1 VVVTGSQAYDHWFA
15 TRPSLGRD
23 EFCLRVGLDPARPF
37 LLYLCSSPFIAP
49 HEVGFVRRWIA
60 GIRSSAHPDLRSLGV
75 LVRPH
80 PQNWKQWEGV
90 DLSAEFDN
98 VTFWPRTG
106 VNPIGGEARAEYF
119 NSMYHS
125 EAVVGV
131 NTSAMIES
139 GIIGRP
145 VYSIRSDEFSAT
157 QEGTL
162 HFQHLKN
169 VEGGLLHLADTLD
182 DHLRQIAI
190 LLTGDGSESRGA
202 RRFIQAFIRPHGLDV
217 PATPLVAGEI
227 ERLGS
232 QGHAAR
238 GSAGMLVRA
247 LRVMLVPLAVA
258 ATVATME
265 RAKLRSIVLH
275 WTRPSRLVLRAG
287 VARLIYLA
295 RFFRRLP
302 GRLFRVTLLVGRHAL
317 VLPARWLL
325 HRSKMRVHALL
336 VWRKG
341 QPDQI
346 P

>member
-1 VVVTGSQAYDHWFA
+1 
-15 TRPSLGRD
+15 
-23 EFCLRVGLDPARPF
+23 
-37 LLYLCSSPFIAP
+37 
-49 HEVGFVRRWIA
+49 
-60 GIRSSAHPDLRSLGV
+60 
-75 LVRPH
+75 
-80 PQNWKQWEGV
+80 
-90 DLSAEFDN
+90 
-98 VTFWPRTG
+98 
-106 VNPIGGEARAEYF
+106 
-119 NSMYHS
+119 
-125 EAVVGV
+125 
-131 NTSAMIES
+131 
-139 GIIGRP
+139 
-145 VYSIRSDEFSAT
+145 
-157 QEGTL
+157 
-162 HFQHLKN
+162 
-169 VEGGLLHLADTLD
+169 
-182 DHLRQIAI
+182 
-190 LLTGDGSESRGA
+190 
-202 RRFIQAFIRPHGLDV
+202 
-217 PATPLVAGEI
+217 
-227 ERLGS
+227 
-232 QGHAAR
+232 
-238 GSAGMLVRA
+238 MLVRA